1 MTALPKI
8 GVSGPFTGPRAA
20 YGTLLRGAAEASPL
34 AATLIYG
41 DDKATVAVALD
52 VANTFVAAGVD
63 AVVGHFN
70 SDCARAA
77 GQIYHA
83 AGIPFLMPAATAP
96 DLIDVTRGY
105 RICASDD
112 AQIAALSTW
121 LQLRDQRLTEVW
133 QDGSPYAARLAAA
146 LQAQGLVGANTPDKT
161 GPIAILGAH
170 HAVAAE
176 ITRRGPIPGPVFVPD
191 DCAIAEFADL
201 IAGTQAHILCPVAVP
216 AYDACVRIAFDRL
229 RAAMLRTVPLAEA
242 LANDPSFA
250 NGQYIDAG
258 FDLREHRALIR
269 PLQEHVQ

>member
-1 MTALPKI
+1 MTALLKI

-20 YGTLLRGAAEASPL
+20 YGALLRAAAEASPL
-34 AATLIYG
+34 RATLIYG
-41 DDKATVAVALD
+41 DDKATVAAALEVAK
-52 VANTFVAAGVD
+52 AFVAAGVD

-83 AGIPFLMPAATAP
+83 AGIPFLMPAATAL
-96 DLIDVTRGY
+96 DLIDVTQGY

-112 AQIAALSTW
+112 AQIASLSAW
-121 LQLRDQRLTEVW
+121 MQLRDQHLTEVW

-146 LQAQGLVGANTPDKT
+146 LQAQGLVGASTLEKT
-161 GPIAILGAH
+161 GPIALLGAH

-176 ITRRGPIPGPVFVPD
+176 IIRRGPNPRPVFVPD

-201 IAGTQAHILCPVAVP
+201 IAGTQTLILCPVAVP
-216 AYDACVRIAFDRL
+216 AYDTCVRIAFDRL
-229 RAAMLRTVPLAEA
+229 RAAMLRTVPLAQA
-242 LANDPSFA
+242 LANDPLFA
-250 NGQYIDAG
+250 NGQYTDAS

-269 PLQEHVQ
+269 PLQEHMQ